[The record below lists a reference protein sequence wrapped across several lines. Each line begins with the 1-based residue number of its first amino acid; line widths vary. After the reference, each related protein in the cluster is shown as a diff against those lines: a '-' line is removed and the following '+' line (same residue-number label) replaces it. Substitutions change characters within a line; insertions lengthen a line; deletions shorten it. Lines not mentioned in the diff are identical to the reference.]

1 MRKALKYF
9 LVILW
14 AFPILSVRAQRL
26 PSSNPYPAQQQQSF
40 GRDTVKAA
48 AKLTDEQQL
57 DTLRKKEDQKK
68 DSVVFNSKFIRV
80 TNERL
85 LNDSTQ
91 VFALDTGLVN
101 FENYSPLYQPRSP
114 RIGLGNLGLAQRPL
128 LFEPLKTLGFDV
140 GQHTLDP
147 YLLNP
152 SDIQYYRARVAYTNL
167 YFVGGS
173 KSEQIFKL
181 THSQNIKPNW
191 NIGLNFNTI
200 GSRGFY
206 PRQNVSD
213 VNLALFTWYEAKN
226 KRYNL
231 LGNFIY
237 NNLKAPENGSITDE
251 TVFGTG
257 GVQQAQPLT
266 HLAETARLQA
276 SSNAL
281 QTTGFYIKQFYYI
294 GRLDNIR
301 KGSDTSKVLP
311 TNKVSHTFNFTS
323 TTYKFLQNDID
334 IYHVFPDYFFSAT
347 NSRDSL
353 NVKHV
358 QNDFVYS
365 TYLRAKSSAFVK
377 NEVKV
382 DLGLTHDLYH
392 YSQNVLDSVVN
403 AFGQKIT
410 QPVQK
415 AQSIFQNITLKARLA
430 YRLSDRAGLD
440 VNLQQ
445 VAEGYNFGD
454 FLYDAKLN
462 LSGGKA
468 AGRILLEAYSQS
480 NRAPFVFTNWISNH
494 YIFTGNN
501 FSNQKTTNL
510 AFNYINDKFR
520 FDVKAE
526 YFLIN
531 DYLYFTATSGGNDAH
546 PAQAASPISLLKI
559 SAGKSLSFGG
569 WHFDNF
575 AVYQKTDNKNILR
588 TPELYTYSSLYYSSF
603 LFNVLHNSIGF
614 NVRYNT
620 KYLAPSYAVGLGQ
633 FYNGPN
639 VTFNSFPVAS
649 VFFKATLIRTNLF
662 LQYDYA
668 NQGLFSNGYYTVN
681 RYPMG
686 DSLLKFG
693 VSWTFYN

>member
-1 MRKALKYF
+1 MLKTLKYF
-9 LVILW
+9 LLL
-14 AFPILSVRAQRL
+14 AFVFPALSVVAQRL
-26 PSSNPYPAQQQQSF
+26 PNSNPYPGQQQPNF

-48 AKLTDEQQL
+48 AKLTDDQQL
-57 DTLRKKEDQKK
+57 DTLRKREDQKK
-68 DSVVFNSKFIRV
+68 DSVIFTSKFIRV

-91 VFALDTGLVN
+91 VFALDTGIVN

-128 LFEPLKTLGFDV
+128 LFEPLKTLGFDI
-140 GQHTLDP
+140 GQHTLDL
-147 YLLNP
+147 YLLTP
-152 SDIQYYRARVAYTNL
+152 ADIQYYRARVAYTNL
-167 YFVGGS
+167 YLVAGS

-191 NIGLNFNTI
+191 NIGLNFNTV

-206 PRQNVSD
+206 LRQNVSD
-213 VNLALFTWYEAKN
+213 INLALFTWYEAKN

-237 NNLKAPENGSITDE
+237 NNLKAPESGAIVNPTI
-251 TVFGTG
+251 FGTG
-257 GVQQAQPLT
+257 GPVNATPLT
-266 HLAETARLQA
+266 PATEPVRLQG
-276 SSNAL
+276 SSTAL
-281 QTTGFYIKQFYYI
+281 QTTGFYLKQFYYI

-301 KGSDTSKVLP
+301 KGADTSKVLP
-311 TNKVSHTFNFTS
+311 TNKVSHTLNITS
-323 TTYKFLQNDID
+323 SKYKFLQNDQD
-334 IYHVFPDYFFSAT
+334 FFRVFPDYFFSAT

-353 NVKHV
+353 NITHI
-358 QNDFVYS
+358 QNDFTYS

-382 DLGLTHDLYH
+382 DLGLTHDY
-392 YSQNVLDSVVN
+392 YNYTQNVLDSVVN

-415 AQSIFQNITLKARLA
+415 GHSSFQNITLKARLG
-430 YRLSDRAGLD
+430 YRLSDKAGLD

-445 VAEGYNFGD
+445 VAQGYNFGD
-454 FLYDAKLN
+454 FLYDAKVN
-462 LSGGKA
+462 VSGGNT
-468 AGRILLEAYSQS
+468 AGRIFLEAYSQS
-480 NRAPFVFTNWISNH
+480 NKAPFVYTNWISNH
-494 YIFTGNN
+494 YIFTGYK
-501 FSNQKTTNL
+501 FSNQKINNIS
-510 AFNYINDKFR
+510 FNYVNDRFK

-531 DYLYFTATSGGNDAH
+531 DYLYFTAQSGGNDAH
-546 PAQAASPISLLKI
+546 PAQAGSPISLLKV
-559 SAGKSLSFGG
+559 SAGKSLAFGG
-569 WHFDNF
+569 WHFDNY
-575 AVYQKTDNKNILR
+575 AVYQKTDNKAILR
-588 TPELYTYSSLYYSSF
+588 TPELYTNSSLYYSSF
-603 LFNVLHNSIGF
+603 LFNVLHNSVGV

-633 FYNGPN
+633 FYNGPD
-639 VTFNSFPVAS
+639 VTFNSYPVAS
-649 VFFKATLIRTNLF
+649 VFFKATLIRTNL
-662 LQYDYA
+662 LVQYDYA
-668 NQGLFSNGYYTVN
+668 NQGLFSAGYYTVN

-686 DSLLKFG
+686 NHLLKFG